1 VTDREHPDG
10 VKVDHLGR
18 VFSTCARGVEIR
30 SPAGALLRVLPVP
43 GAVNFCFGAGSLF
56 ITTDTAIWQA
66 KGV

>member
-1 VTDREHPDG
+1 

-18 VFSTCARGVEIR
+18 IFCTSASGVEVR
-30 SPAGALLRVLPVP
+30 SASGALLRELPLP
-43 GAVNFCFGAGSLF
+43 GAVNVCFGPPGLLF